1 MKKSRKKKERKRI
14 FDQEGVEKLAAL
26 VKKVRED
33 KDVTQEELAHDARL
47 TLSQVARIETS
58 KGNPTVSTIFAIA
71 RALQVRPSVF
81 MDFALAPFKD

>member
-1 MKKSRKKKERKRI
+1 MKKSRKKRVRKRI

-26 VKKVRED
+26 VKKIRED
-33 KDVTQEELAHDARL
+33 LDVTQEELAHDARL

-71 RALQVRPSVF
+71 RALKVRPSVF
-81 MDFALAPFKD
+81 MDFALPPFKD

>member
-33 KDVTQEELAHDARL
+33 NDVTQEELAHDARL

-71 RALQVRPSVF
+71 RALQVRPSIF
-81 MDFALAPFKD
+81 MDFALPPFKD

>member
-33 KDVTQEELAHDARL
+33 KNVTQEELAHDAGL
-47 TLSQVARIETS
+47 TLSQIARIETA
-58 KGNPTVSTIFAIA
+58 KGNPTVSTLFAIA
-71 RALQVRPSVF
+71 RALKVRPSVF
-81 MDFALAPFKD
+81 VDFLLAPIKD